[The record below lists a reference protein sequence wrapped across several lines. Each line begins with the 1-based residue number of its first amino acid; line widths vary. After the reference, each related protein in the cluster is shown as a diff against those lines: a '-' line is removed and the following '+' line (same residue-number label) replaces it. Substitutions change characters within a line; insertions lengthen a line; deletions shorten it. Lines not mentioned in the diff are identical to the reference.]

1 MLTSKAKYALHALE
15 MLAQARR
22 DQPVLIED
30 LARRGGI
37 PRKFLEQILLDLKS
51 LGVLQSKRGRG
62 GGYFLALPPEKI
74 SLGQVIRSM
83 SGPIALVPCLSRTAY
98 RRCPECPDE
107 ATCSVRLVLKDIYD
121 ASIKILERTTL
132 AEMVRRHEEVS
143 AQRSEAPMYF
153 I

>member
-1 MLTSKAKYALHALE
+1 MLTSKAKYALHALQ

-30 LARRGGI
+30 LARQGSI

-51 LGVLQSKRGRG
+51 LGILQSKRGRG
-62 GGYFLALPPEKI
+62 GGYYLALPPEKI
-74 SLGQVIRSM
+74 SLGQVIRSV

-98 RRCPECPDE
+98 RRCTECRDE
-107 ATCSVRLVLKDIYD
+107 ATCGIRIVLKDVYD
-121 ASIKILERTTL
+121 ASIKILERTSL
-132 AEMVRRHEEVS
+132 AEMVRRHDEVS
-143 AQRSEAPMYF
+143 TQRGDTPMYY